1 MACKTS
7 VGAMILGDRKKTAI
21 IDTFR
26 SSAKRP
32 LRVKHAKPVRMIEGC
47 LGVYKGRSFT
57 QWFVFTAG

>member
-1 MACKTS
+1 
-7 VGAMILGDRKKTAI
+7 MILGDRKKTAI